1 MRLTTDSP
9 KNNVE
14 MALNLFFVKDKEVWV
29 RGYGKDG
36 ADISLFD
43 LSRDLTRWNCPY
55 VDLDISDDSF
65 SMMMAEW
72 LWEDVESFEHVLA
85 LLYQAAWV
93 CAVLRERLKAYED
106 TGLTPERCAEFA
118 RADAEGRYIVMRD
131 AEQESV
137 ARLRELAKADKDGR
151 VIVLPCKVGHRV
163 FALLDTDKHISECE
177 VKQIGLG
184 NEIGF
189 VGLEPIGARG
199 REYGVSLKGFGKT
212 VFLTREEAE
221 KALAE
226 MEGK

>member
-1 MRLTTDSP
+1 MERLTFEGNFCDIAQCDVIPGGSYCESGSCTQR
-9 KNNVE
+9 K
-14 MALNLFFVKDKEVWV
+14 VW
-29 RGYGKDG
+29 
-36 ADISLFD
+36 
-43 LSRDLTRWNCPY
+43 
-55 VDLDISDDSF
+55 
-65 SMMMAEW
+65 
-72 LWEDVESFEHVLA
+72 
-85 LLYQAAWV
+85 
-93 CAVLRERLKAYED
+93 ERLAAYED

-131 AEQESV
+131 AEQEGV